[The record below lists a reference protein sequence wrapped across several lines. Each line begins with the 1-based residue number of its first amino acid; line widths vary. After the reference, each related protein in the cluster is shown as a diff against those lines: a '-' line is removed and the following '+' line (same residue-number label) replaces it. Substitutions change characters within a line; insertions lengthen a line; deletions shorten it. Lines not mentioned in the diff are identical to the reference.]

1 MWRSKVVSVIA
12 LLFVSAPVLAQTGTI
27 SGTVTSVEGAR
38 PVADAQIQVIGTAVG
53 GVTTEDGR
61 FALIVPTGSYTVR
74 VMRIG
79 FAPDSVRN
87 VVVAPGV
94 TTTVNFQMRSTP
106 TMLAG
111 VVSVGYGTQEARDRT
126 GVVDVVTTE
135 EFNPGRVVSPEQ
147 LIQGKV
153 AGVQVVDNGEPG
165 GGMSIRI
172 RGGTSV
178 NASNEPLFVVDGVPL
193 QIGGGISAGRNP
205 LNFINPADIASITVL
220 KDASATAIY
229 GSRGANGVVLVTT
242 KSGARGTQITYT
254 TTMSTSRVTSEPS
267 LLSAAQ
273 FRSAVQEFAPENID
287 KLGTATTNWRDAV
300 QRNATGRE
308 HQLSMAGTREDL
320 NYRLSLGMLDQ
331 SGVIQATAVDRLSAS
346 LNFADRY
353 LANRLAVRSILIG
366 SRTNDQFTPGGVI
379 GNATTFDPTQS
390 ARRETG
396 EFFQYASNLAPGNPL
411 AELAYVSDLGTTYR
425 SVGKLEGEYRLP
437 WMEALSTTLRVGYD
451 VTKADR
457 TTFTPS
463 LLRGSTGT
471 LTRRSPTQLN
481 TVLDFFGNYR
491 RAFANFESNLE
502 LTGGYSYEE
511 TRNDYPEFR
520 AESLSNNL
528 IGPNGVPGARIN
540 KTFLTIDESKLASFF
555 GRANIDFRDRYLLT
569 LSVRRDGSSKFGP
582 QQQWGTF
589 PSAAVAWRLV
599 NEPFMQGVTAGRLSD
614 LKLRLSWGVNGNQA
628 IANYLA
634 FSSYEVGTSTAQ
646 AQFGNQF
653 VTTIRPSGADPGIKW
668 EETTS
673 WNLGLDYGVWNNRI
687 SGAID
692 YYTKRT
698 KDLLFNVPVAAGT
711 NLSNSITTNIG
722 SVENRGLEMS
732 INADI
737 LDGTRNGFTWSA
749 SLNASTNR
757 NRLTQ
762 INAFGGGTE
771 KILTGDISGAIGSK
785 ILVLQAGQPINSFF
799 VYQHRRG
806 PDGRPLYEDTDG
818 DGTVE
823 DIEIYVDRNGDNAI
837 TQDDRR
843 AFRSPAPKWI
853 FGHTSQMG
861 YRNFDAGFTLRA
873 YRGNYVY
880 NNVASNLGHYQAL
893 RGPTPVNLHSSVLRN
908 QFQGPQYFSDA
919 YVEDA
924 SFIRMDNLTLGYTFG
939 GFRGVSQLRL
949 FGTIQN
955 VFTMTKYTGVDPL
968 SGVNGIDNNIYPY
981 SRTYSAG
988 VTLGF

>member
-1 MWRSKVVSVIA
+1 MWRSTVVGVVA
-12 LLFVSAPVLAQTGTI
+12 LLFASAPALAQNGTI
-27 SGTVTSVEGAR
+27 SGTVVSAEGAR
-38 PVADAQIQVIGTAVG
+38 PIADAQVQVVGTSIGGITN
-53 GVTTEDGR
+53 EEGR
-61 FALIVPTGSYTVR
+61 FALIVPTGAYTVR
-74 VMRIG
+74 VLRIG

-87 VVVAPGV
+87 VTVAPGV
-94 TTTVNFQMRSTP
+94 TTTVNFQLRSTP

-135 EFNPGRVVSPEQ
+135 EFNPGRVVSAEQ

-165 GGMSIRI
+165 GGMSIRV

-193 QIGGGISAGRNP
+193 QVGGGISVGRNP
-205 LNFINPADIASITVL
+205 LNFLNPADIASITVL

-254 TTMSTSRVTSEPS
+254 STMSTSRVSSEPS
-267 LLSAAQ
+267 MLSAAQ
-273 FRSAVQEFAPENID
+273 FRSAVQEFAPENED
-287 KLGTATTNWRDAV
+287 QLGTATTNWRDLV
-300 QRNATGRE
+300 QRNASGRE
-308 HQLSMAGTREDL
+308 HQLALAGTREDM
-320 NYRLSLGMLDQ
+320 NYRLSLGLLDQ
-331 SGVIQATAVDRLSAS
+331 SGVIQGTTVDRISAS
-346 LNFADRY
+346 LNFSDRY
-353 LANRLAVRSILIG
+353 LANRLNVRSTLIG
-366 SRTNDQFTPGGVI
+366 SSTDDEFTPGGVI
-379 GNATTFDPTQS
+379 GNANSFDPTQPI
-390 ARRETG
+390 RRPTG
-396 EFFQYASNLAPGNPL
+396 EYFQWSSNLAPNNPL
-411 AELAYVSDLGTTYR
+411 AELDYISDVGSTYR

-437 WMEALSTTLRVGYD
+437 WIEALSATLRVGYD
-451 VTKADR
+451 VTKAER

-528 IGPNGVPGARIN
+528 VGPNGVPGARIN

-582 QQQWGTF
+582 QEQWGTF
-589 PSAAVAWRLV
+589 PSAAVAWRVV
-599 NEPFMQGVTAGRLSD
+599 NEPSLQRFTGRLSD

-646 AQFGNQF
+646 AGFGNEF

-673 WNLGLDYGVWNNRI
+673 WNLGLDYGFWNNRI

-692 YYTKRT
+692 YYRKKTE
-698 KDLLFNVPVAAGT
+698 DLLFNVPVAAGT

-722 SVENRGLEMS
+722 SVENQGLELS

-749 SLNASTNR
+749 SFNASTNR
-757 NRLTQ
+757 NELTQ

-771 KILTGDISGAIGSK
+771 QILTGDISGAIGSK
-785 ILVLQAGQPINSFF
+785 ILVLTPGQPINSFF
-799 VYQHRRG
+799 VYEHRRG
-806 PDGRPLYEDTDG
+806 PDGRPLYEDTDN

-823 DIEIYVDRNGDNAI
+823 DTEIYVDRNGDNAI
-837 TQDDRR
+837 TQADRR
-843 AFRSPAPKWI
+843 PFHSPAPKWI
-853 FGHTSQMG
+853 FGHTSQMA

-880 NNVASNLGHYQAL
+880 NNVASNLGHYQAI
-893 RGPTPVNLHSSVLRN
+893 RGATPVNLHSSVLRN
-908 QFQGPQYFSDA
+908 GFQGPQYFSDV

-939 GFRGVSQLRL
+939 GLRGVSGLRL

-955 VFTMTKYTGVDPL
+955 VFTMTDYTGVDPL
-968 SGVNGIDNNIYPY
+968 SGINGIDNNIYPF